1 MASTKD
7 NIIKRR
13 GVTQKQTTPPPA
25 VPAAQTTE
33 EVKPAPQPAVLTPE
47 QTAVERNRIA
57 ADTSATMDAQHANN
71 LKQLNYDNI
80 AKMLNEAS
88 AAGQAQQAAKAE
100 AEEKRR
106 RRSALFNA
114 IGDGVAALSNLYFT
128 TKGAPSV
135 NYNATNS
142 LSERSRARWDEI
154 DKNRQAELER
164 AYLRQDQ
171 TLKQQ
176 IDNERQRR
184 AEERQARKDAADEAY
199 RQGQAAAAQRRHEET
214 MTYNRERDKS
224 DQEKWRAQLASQE
237 KIAQINQAG
246 QTKIAEISSD
256 TKKAISLASTAK
268 AARGTRLPFSD
279 GKDNNVSIYENVW
292 KTSMPQVYKA
302 MKEDGVKSSLLDVDG
317 TPSQIEAFV
326 KENWTKSAKARSL
339 MKALSQIDPAAD
351 LSEIE
356 DEDYSQY
363 EVSNDEDYSQYEVK

>member
-13 GVTQKQTTPPPA
+13 GVTQKQTTPTPA
-25 VPAAQTTE
+25 VPAAQATE

-47 QTAVERNRIA
+47 QTAAERNRIA

-80 AKMLNEAS
+80 TKMLNEAS

-106 RRSALFNA
+106 RRSALFNT

-164 AYLRQDQ
+164 AYLRQGQ

-214 MTYNRERDKS
+214 MAYNRERDKS

-246 QTKIAEISSD
+246 QTKRAEISSD
-256 TKKAISLASTAK
+256 TKKATSLASTAK

-292 KTSMPQVYKA
+292 KASMPQVYKA

-339 MKALSQIDPAAD
+339 MKALSQIDPAAN